1 MKKRIFYLSLLTAA
15 LVSGCI
21 KEEGE
26 TYTIVR
32 AIEQPDSKDETK
44 PATVFTGVKGYMY
57 GKAEADVVV
66 TNTFQTIINNNQIKE
81 LDCYVKLKSSY
92 SEIDVTKN
100 AAKEVGYVYSRTNK
114 DPMIGGSDCS
124 VVDPK
129 KVKSDEVNESKE
141 SFTFE
146 GEAHS
151 LDFNAQYYMRSYFIS
166 TNDDTIYNPRVTS
179 FNTVLPEDV
188 WFKRNDAPDKLTK
201 RTEPLSAT
209 LGEKVYIYGGR
220 NGTTYYNDLW
230 TYNKKSDT
238 WEQLATFDG
247 SGTYY
252 AGCTKRCN
260 GASFLY
266 PIAGKDTLIY
276 FVGGEIAEG
285 EYTPEVFYYSVY
297 NARFANEQDHPNYSQ
312 NFDLYNSDH
321 TPIYVKKQKVNEQNQ
336 PLYYDENN
344 QETTDQYREGGI
356 ENTPVLVDTDQIE
369 KGKCSRS
376 HVEPLPLG
384 IQNNKPTYGLA
395 GMVAFSL
402 EDQAIGRKCFVAFG
416 KNDWSKD
423 GDSQFSSIV
432 YEYDVTYDRVC
443 NALNESSTLTW
454 SNRSATT
461 EKNAE
466 GYYQPICIE
475 CGDKVIFGCGE
486 TPKGLSKSFFQL
498 SWSTSQQK
506 LRMEEIAT
514 PPDGFVAR
522 ANAAAFYLDYT
533 KNGDEYQRLYVGTGR
548 NCTEDEYV
556 KDPEQLLNDL
566 WCYDFS
572 SREWIERSE
581 LSNIPRQGA
590 VGFTVM
596 RNDDYYSK
604 TFEENQRG
612 YISFGEGYI
621 KGSGLSYLN
630 DNWEYLP

>member
-57 GKAEADVVV
+57 GKAEADVIVLD
-66 TNTFQTIINNNQIKE
+66 TFETILKNNQLD
-81 LDCYVKLKSSY
+81 LDCYVEMASSY
-92 SEIDVTKN
+92 SEIDINKN
-100 AAKEVGYVYSRTNK
+100 AAKEVGYVYSRTNN
-114 DPMIGGSDCS
+114 DPLIGGNDCNVTDPQK
-124 VVDPK
+124 VVD
-129 KVKSDEVNESKE
+129 ESKE
-141 SFTFE
+141 SFTFT
-146 GEAHS
+146 GAAHN
-151 LDFNAQYYMRSYFIS
+151 LVFNAQYYMRSYFIS
-166 TNDDTIYNPRVTS
+166 TNDDTIYNPRVTT
-179 FNTVLPEDV
+179 FKTVLPGNV
-188 WFKRNDAPDKLTK
+188 WVNRNDAATR
-201 RTEPLSAT
+201 RTEPLHAT

-247 SGTYY
+247 AGTYY

-276 FVGGEIAEG
+276 FVGGEIEEG
-285 EYTPEVFYYSVY
+285 VYTPEVFYYSVCK
-297 NARFANEQDHPNYSQ
+297 ARFANVEDHPNYSTPYK
-312 NFDLYNSDH
+312 LYNSDG
-321 TPIYVKKQKVNEQNQ
+321 TAIYEQKK
-336 PLYYDENN
+336 DENGN
-344 QETTDQYREGGI
+344 LLYKDKDGNITTEAIAADQTFNE
-356 ENTPVLVDTDQIE
+356 PVPDPTQQ
-369 KGKCSRS
+369 KMGNCARS

-402 EDQAIGRKCFVAFG
+402 KDDVKRRCFVAFG

-423 GDSQFSSIV
+423 GESQISSIV

-443 NALNESSTLTW
+443 NGPNESSTLTW
-454 SNRSATT
+454 TPHSPTND
-461 EKNAE
+461 KNAK

-486 TPKGLSKSFFQL
+486 TNDGLLSKSFYQL
-498 SWSTSQQK
+498 MWSTSKQY

-514 PPDGFVAR
+514 PPDEFVAR
-522 ANAAAFYLDYT
+522 ANAAAFYLNYQ
-533 KNGDEYQRLYVGTGR
+533 KSGGDRNEYQRLYVGTGR

-556 KDPEQLLNDL
+556 RDPEQLLNDL

-572 SREWIERSE
+572 SKEWIERSE

-596 RNDDYYSK
+596 RNDDYYSN

-621 KGSGLSYLN
+621 KGSGLSFLN